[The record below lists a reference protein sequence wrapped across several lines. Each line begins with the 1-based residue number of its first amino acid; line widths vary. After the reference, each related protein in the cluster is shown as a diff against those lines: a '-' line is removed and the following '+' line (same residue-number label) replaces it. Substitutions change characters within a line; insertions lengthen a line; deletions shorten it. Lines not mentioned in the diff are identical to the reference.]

1 MAPADGEAGDHRH
14 DGLRQAADLDLQVE
28 DVQPADAARRDRV
41 VAEVP
46 VVTADLLVPAGA
58 ERLGTL
64 PRQDDDADVG
74 IVADGR
80 QGPGELDDRLGAEGV
95 AHLGPADRQLGDPL
109 GRLVGDVLVVTARP
123 PGGQTQLSC
132 RHAAVRL
139 P

>member
-1 MAPADGEAGDHRH
+1 MPR
-14 DGLRQAADLDLQVE
+14 
-28 DVQPADAARRDRV
+28 RRDRV

-46 VVTADLLVPAGA
+46 VVAADLLVPAGA
-58 ERLGTL
+58 ERLGAL

-74 IVADGR
+74 IVADGPE
-80 QGPGELDDRLGAEGV
+80 GPGQLDDRLGPEGV

-123 PGGQTQLSC
+123 PGGQAQLSS